1 MKILVT
7 GGNGLVGSAIKELSL
22 SYTENKYMFISSKDC
37 NLKNFNE
44 TKLFFEKELPDYV
57 IHLAACVGGLYKN
70 MSDKVEMFEDNLL
83 INTNVIKCCH
93 LFKVKKLISCLST
106 CIFPDNVKYPI
117 NEKMLHSGKPHNSND
132 AYAYAKR
139 MLDVHSKIYREQHN
153 SNFICI
159 IPTNVYGEHDNF
171 SLENGHVIPAL
182 IHRCYINKKNKEPF
196 TIKGTGK
203 PLRQFIYSKDLAR
216 LILWSLFNYKKKE
229 NIIFSPKK
237 EISIKEIGIK
247 IAEVFNYKDNII
259 FDCSYS
265 DGQYK
270 KTVDNKYLLDELE
283 NSGENNFEFTAI
295 DKGIKSTVEWFIS
308 NYNNCRKL

>member
-7 GGNGLVGSAIKELSL
+7 GGSGLIGSAIKDLSK
-22 SYTENKYMFISSKDC
+22 SYNEYKFVLISSKDC
-37 NLKNFNE
+37 NLKSFNE
-44 TKLFFEKELPDYV
+44 TKIFFEKELPDYV

-70 MSDKVEMFEDNLL
+70 MSEKVAMFEDNLI

-106 CIFPDNVKYPI
+106 CIFPDKVIYPI
-117 NEKMLHSGKPHNSND
+117 NEKMLHNGKPHNSND

-139 MLDVHSKIYREQHN
+139 MLDIHSKIYREQYN

-171 SLENGHVIPAL
+171 SLQNGHVIPAL

-196 TIKGTGK
+196 TIKGSGI
-203 PLRQFIYSKDLAR
+203 PLRQFIYAKDLAI
-216 LILWSLFNYKKKE
+216 LIMWALFNYKKKD

-247 IAEVFNYKDNII
+247 IAEIFNYKDNII
-259 FDCSYS
+259 FDSDYS

-270 KTVDNKYLLDELE
+270 KTVDNKYLLEELK
-283 NSGENNFEFTAI
+283 NTGINDFNFTPI
-295 DKGIKSTVEWFIS
+295 NKGIKSTIDWFIL
-308 NYNNCRKL
+308 NYEDCRK

>member
-1 MKILVT
+1 MQIILVT
-7 GGNGLVGSAIKELSL
+7 GGTGLVGKAIDEISSNYNYK
-22 SYTENKYMFISSKDC
+22 FIFIGSKDC
-37 NLKNFNE
+37 DLTDLND
-44 TKLFFEKELPDYV
+44 TRSFFIKIKPDFV
-57 IHLAACVGGLYKN
+57 IHLAACVGGVFKNINYKVDMYEKN
-70 MSDKVEMFEDNLL
+70 IMINHNVLKV
-83 INTNVIKCCH
+83 CH
-93 LFKVKKLISCLST
+93 ELGVNKVISCLST
-106 CIFPDNVKYPI
+106 CIFPDKTKYPI
-117 NEKMLHSGKPHNSND
+117 NETMLHRGPPHSSND

-196 TIKGTGK
+196 TIKGSGK

-237 EISIKEIGIK
+237 EIS
-247 IAEVFNYKDNII
+247 
-259 FDCSYS
+259 
-265 DGQYK
+265 
-270 KTVDNKYLLDELE
+270 
-283 NSGENNFEFTAI
+283 NNVI
-295 DKGIKSTVEWFIS
+295 HDK
-308 NYNNCRKL
+308 RL